1 MLSPAAPILLLRRT
15 AAVARRHV
23 PRDEIHHADR
33 DEYGDIAANVAP
45 GNPYLGVMLPYTP
58 LHHLLMEA
66 VARPLVCTSGNLSEE
81 PMAIEIDDALHRLG
95 GLGKSH
101 GRSAIADLLLVHDRP
116 IVRPVDDSVARVGP
130 DGLQVLRRARGFA
143 PLPIELNFAAPR
155 SWPLA
160 GT

>member
-1 MLSPAAPILLLRRT
+1 MAPCRT
-15 AAVARRHV
+15 DHA
-23 PRDEIHHADR
+23 PRDEIHHAER

-95 GLGKSH
+95 GLGQSNSTGKSLPRPSPICSWSTIVPSC
-101 GRSAIADLLLVHDRP
+101 GRWTIPSPASAPTVSRSCGVP
-116 IVRPVDDSVARVGP
+116 
-130 DGLQVLRRARGFA
+130 
-143 PLPIELNFAAPR
+143 AASPR
-155 SWPLA
+155 CRSS
-160 GT
+160 